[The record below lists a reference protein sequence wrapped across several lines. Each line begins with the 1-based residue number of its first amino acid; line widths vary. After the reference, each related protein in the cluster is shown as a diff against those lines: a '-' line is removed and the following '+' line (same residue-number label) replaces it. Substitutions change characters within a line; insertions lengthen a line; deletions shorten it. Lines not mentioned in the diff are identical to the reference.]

1 MRIAMVGATG
11 NVGGALLEEALAR
24 GHEITALVR
33 SAGRLPAR
41 AGLREAVADV
51 RDPGAVARAVAGLGA
66 AVSAFSPGRDEAELR
81 RLHVDGFRT
90 LVQGLKQ
97 AGVPRLLVVGGA
109 GSLEVA
115 PGVQL
120 VDSAGF
126 PDAYRETAL
135 ATRDVLG
142 LLREERELEW
152 TFLSP
157 PAELV
162 PGPRTGRYRLG
173 GDALLVDGE
182 GKSRITLADYA
193 AAMIDEL
200 ERPRHPRRRF
210 TVAA

>member
-1 MRIAMVGATG
+1 MRIAIVGATG
-11 NVGGALLEEALAR
+11 YVGSNVVDEALER
-24 GHEITALVR
+24 GHEVTALVR
-33 SAGRLPAR
+33 NPGRLRGHARLR
-41 AGLREAVADV
+41 AGAVDV
-51 RDPGAVARAVAGLGA
+51 HDPAAVARAVAGHEA
-66 AVSAFSPGRDEAELR
+66 VVSAFSPGHEERELR
-81 RLHVDGFRT
+81 RRHLEGFRS
-90 LVQGLKQ
+90 LLGAVKQ

-115 PGVQL
+115 PGVEL
-120 VDSAGF
+120 LDTEGF
-126 PDAYRETAL
+126 PAAYRETAL
-135 ATRDVLG
+135 ATRDVLL
-142 LLREERELEW
+142 LLREEAALDW

-173 GDALLVDGE
+173 GDALLVDAE
-182 GKSRITLADYA
+182 GRSRITLPDYA